1 LKSGA
6 FKSAADPTKQVLPPP
21 AEGAVP
27 AIEFAKLDNAVAR
40 LKRSAGEFDSARAA
54 NQNGAAP
61 AQLAQVNALLAN
73 IDRSLMDPKGLPG
86 RPWYKSMIYAPGLQT
101 GYGVKTLPG
110 VREAIEGKRWD
121 EANQYAGITAQ
132 VLENYAATLDKATA
146 LMKKPGVTN

>member
-1 LKSGA
+1 M
-6 FKSAADPTKQVLPPP
+6 
-21 AEGAVP
+21 
-27 AIEFAKLDNAVAR
+27 AR